1 MEQYSEVTEKSYAVD
16 HPTLYEVDDDE
27 VPTVLDLAAYSGED
41 EGCWEQAGCCCSPL
55 CRVVAW
61 WLRSFP

>member
-41 EGCWEQAGCCCSPL
+41 EGCWVLLQT
-55 CRVVAW
+55 VA
-61 WLRSFP
+61 